1 MKDKPKTNHGYT
13 VEHISMKD
21 MKKEMKRRRSR
32 VFACIIQPAKTIIQT
47 IPEKYRQF
55 KSLFDKAKGPEALPK
70 HKPWDHEIPIQEGKQ
85 PTFGPVYSCSE
96 KELAMLRE
104 YLEENLA
111 KGSIRESCSS
121 AGYPILFVPKKNRK
135 LCLCIDYQ
143 QLNSIT
149 IKNRYSLPRIDET
162 MDKINGATHFTK
174 LDLQGAYSLVRMK
187 EGEEWKTA
195 FRTRYGLYEYLV
207 MPMGLTNAP
216 ASFQALIN
224 NTLRPYLDDFCVA
237 YLDDIL
243 IYSKSQEDHDKH
255 IKLVLNQLQKHHLHI
270 DLEKSEFDKEEI
282 EFLGHIIRIHG
293 IRMDPKKVK
302 AILQWP
308 TPQNLKELQAFLG
321 LANYY

>member
-21 MKKEMKRRRSR
+21 MKKEMKWWWSR
-32 VFACIIQPAKTIIQT
+32 VFAYIIQPTKTIIQT
-47 IPEKYRQF
+47 IPEKYHQF

-70 HKPWDHEIPIQEGKQ
+70 HQPWDHEILIQEGKQ

-96 KELAMLRE
+96 KELAALRE

-121 AGYPILFVPKKNRK
+121 AGYPILFVPKKNGK
-135 LCLCIDYQ
+135 LRLCVDYR

-149 IKNRYSLPRIDET
+149 IKNRYPLPRIDET

-187 EGEEWKTA
+187 EGEEWKTT
-195 FRTRYGLYEYLV
+195 FHTHYGLYEYLV

-216 ASFQALIN
+216 TSFQALIN
-224 NTLRPYLDDFCVA
+224 NTLHFYLDDFCVA
-237 YLDDIL
+237 YLDNIL

-255 IKLVLNQLQKHHLHI
+255 IKLVL
-270 DLEKSEFDKEEI
+270 D
-282 EFLGHIIRIHG
+282 
-293 IRMDPKKVK
+293 
-302 AILQWP
+302 
-308 TPQNLKELQAFLG
+308 
-321 LANYY
+321 